1 MEVVDTEQYGP
12 LEALSE
18 SAPPRENC
26 GGSSAFVV
34 LCWLRATSSEWLRR
48 GAAGVWYVALSS
60 ADCSSGA
67 KRIRREW
74 VYSVSWSMISWFINT
89 GTLCSTASVPICMVD
104 VS

>member
-1 MEVVDTEQYGP
+1 VEVVDTEQYVP

-74 VYSVSWSMISWFINT
+74 VYSVSWSMISWFVNT
-89 GTLCSTASVPICMVD
+89 GTLCSKASVPMCKVD
-104 VS
+104 AS